1 MRLESWFYGC
11 CMVTFMSCSDSE
23 RLGEGADT
31 PMLEVSA
38 SDLMMPDN
46 PFFRNSQLQLNYPE
60 FNLIKN
66 EHYLPAFEYS
76 MTEHLR
82 EIKEIAEQIDDPGF
96 ENTIVAL
103 ELSGQIYSR
112 VARVFFSMS
121 SAHTNDEIRRLEQDL
136 APRLASHEDSIYL
149 NRQLFLRIEKLYLSR
164 NSLQLDAE
172 SKRLLEQTYKNFQRA
187 GAALNEADKEKLKEL
202 NAELAM
208 LETRFSQ
215 NILDEGGIII
225 GKLNCDEFAMGS
237 SNETSYFGNV
247 QNPVSENLVPGG
259 SSGGSSSALAAKLT
273 PATIGTDTGGS
284 IRQPASFTGTV
295 GLKPTYGS
303 CSRYGIVAFASSLDQ
318 AGPMTHDVKDCS
330 LMFEIMSTY
339 DIKDS
344 TSVDFKRENY
354 LTNLN
359 ENIKG
364 KKIGI
369 PKEYRVDGM
378 PKEIDELW
386 EKGIKIIKEN
396 GGQIIEISL
405 PNTNYALPTYY
416 IVAPA
421 EASSNLARYD
431 GVKYRFRSK
440 GENLIDMYEKT
451 RSEGF
456 GDEVKRR
463 IMIGTYV
470 LSSGYYDA
478 YYLKAQKVRR
488 LIKNDFDEAYKK
500 VDAILTPSTP
510 SSAFKIGE
518 KLNDPVSMYLN
529 DIFTVPINLA
539 GLPAISIPAGHDKK
553 GYPLG
558 LQVIGKAF
566 GEQSILNIALAL
578 EKNIS
583 FKNNIIDW
591 WIK

>member
-1 MRLESWFYGC
+1 M
-11 CMVTFMSCSDSE
+11 MSNI
-23 RLGEGADT
+23 T
-31 PMLEVSA
+31 
-38 SDLMMPDN
+38 DLKLVELVDK
-46 PFFRNSQLQLNYPE
+46 
-60 FNLIKN
+60 IK
-66 EHYLPAFEYS
+66 
-76 MTEHLR
+76 
-82 EIKEIAEQIDDPGF
+82 KK
-96 ENTIVAL
+96 
-103 ELSGQIYSR
+103 ELSSTEVTI
-112 VARVFFSMS
+112 AF
-121 SAHTNDEIRRLEQDL
+121 
-136 APRLASHEDSIYL
+136 
-149 NRQLFLRIEKLYLSR
+149 IER
-164 NSLQLDAE
+164 
-172 SKRLLEQTYKNFQRA
+172 SKKS
-187 GAALNEADKEKLKEL
+187 KKL
-202 NAELAM
+202 NAYISENYENAIKKAKIFDQKPDFKKKLPGVPIAVKDLFCTKNIRTTAGSKI
-208 LETRFSQ
+208 LENFVPTYESTVTQ
-215 NILDEGGIII
+215 NILDEGGIVI

-237 SNETSYFGNV
+237 SNETSHFGNV

-330 LMFEIMSTY
+330 LMFEIMSSFDT
-339 DIKDS
+339 KDS
-344 TSVDFKRENY
+344 TSVEFKRENY
-354 LTNLN
+354 LNNLN
-359 ENIKG
+359 DNIKG

-431 GVKYRFRSK
+431 GVKYGFRSK

-566 GEQSILNIALAL
+566 DEQSILNIAFAL

-583 FKNNIIDW
+583 FKNNITDW